1 MKKKLQTL
9 KVAMLSLVLTGAMQ
23 SVQAQNYL
31 INETFDNFPAN
42 LNGTSANSW
51 TAFTISGDSS
61 VDRWIFDNAIG
72 YDVASP
78 LSGQVAL
85 ADCYMGGYPN
95 TGSNNT
101 NAQDMTLVSPT
112 VSTVGLSNLT
122 LTYDEVYL
130 QLATST
136 IYVEVSTDGGTNWT
150 TVYTTAT
157 GGFFSNSRT
166 INLGAYTGNATF
178 NIRYRW
184 TTPATTTHGY
194 WLVDNVKVFSRYA
207 NDVGVEAVIDPQNN
221 ACPNAAQGIALKVT
235 NFGTSSASNISVNL
249 GVTGGASGSFSTT
262 ISSLNAGS
270 SVNVFTA
277 NTINT
282 TAGGNI
288 NFTGYT
294 TYAGDQTTTNDTLN
308 ATIVTAPTPTDPS
321 GNPIV
326 QCGIGPVT
334 LSANSAAGEET
345 VWYDDSL
352 TSTSLGDG
360 NPFVYGNTV
369 YASRRFFAENTRGL
383 PSKHSTGLTGVYR
396 FNTTTEKAIFFDL
409 TASNE
414 VVIDSFAS
422 NFAYNGRYICSVFY
436 KTGSYVGF
444 ENNKAAFTLL
454 KVDTVSA
461 STLGQAAYV
470 SLDGATKRVGN
481 GQTVGFAITSR
492 PFTGSG
498 IPDFAFKLGAT
509 NNISNVDMSIY
520 SNAVATTAFNGI
532 LNGYSGDIMVFYKKV
547 CKSQRKGID
556 VVIIPK
562 PTGLEFKKGMP
573 NNGAFRSGTLGNPD
587 VARLNDTFTYE
598 LNPITGYTNADF
610 GTGWVITDFSIKTI
624 GGMAPQ
630 SSDTST
636 TLPGAQNGTLRF
648 IPTSGVN
655 DLYKLDITVL
665 DIAKNCDT
673 TVSRYLLIGAD
684 PHVQF
689 NTAAICE
696 GDETSFNNTSSIASG
711 SMHYKWYFGDGDST
725 ENANPKHTYAA
736 AGSYDV
742 KLIGTSNYG
751 FVSIFDSTIQVFEIP
766 QADFTVG
773 NVCEGSNHQFTDAS
787 YIPSIGSPI
796 YTWTFGDGTAG
807 STQSSPSHTYVA
819 TGTYLAK
826 LHVDVN
832 GCSSEKQR
840 YVTLAPRAIPDFNVQ
855 TTCNNSEA
863 AFSDASSIAFGTY
876 GTTYKFG
883 DGNQSADP
891 NSKHKY
897 ASFGSIDVTLIVAS
911 DLGCVDSI
919 VKTITLIESPDADF
933 NLSTKCAGE
942 PVQINNVTSIPSPGS
957 NGYVWNL
964 GNGQTS
970 TLDNPSTTY
979 LGPGEYK
986 IQLIANNTNGCSDT
1000 LIRTIVID
1008 TKPVVGFTA
1017 QNVCE
1022 GKPVVFKNNSVN
1034 TTNSISYNWNFAN
1047 GTSSMVLDTSIIYS
1061 SAGSYDVI
1069 LYGTTGNGCVDT
1081 AMKTIEVYPVP
1092 SSIFTV
1098 SSGQVGDGTMVFD
1111 GPTGA
1116 GYSYQWFLGDGS
1128 KSNAATFSHT
1138 YKMSGSYQA
1147 RLIVISDKGCSSESS
1162 QSVSV
1167 TPTGIHSEM
1176 GEIEVYPNP
1185 SSGSVQLNLTAMPV
1199 EIYQVSIRDLQ
1210 GKVLKELN
1218 VQGGTVHTLDLSD
1231 LAPATYLLDV
1241 SSSGTLYS
1249 VRISLV
1255 H

>member
-1 MKKKLQTL
+1 MIKKLQTL
-9 KVAMLSLVLTGAMQ
+9 KAAMLSLVLAGAMH

-51 TAFTISGDSS
+51 TAFTLSGDSA

-72 YDVASP
+72 YDVPSP

-95 TGSNNT
+95 TGSNNA

-130 QLATST
+130 QLSTST
-136 IYVEVSTDGGTNWT
+136 VYVEVSTNGGTNWT
-150 TVYTTAT
+150 TVYTTGT

-166 INLGAYTGNATF
+166 INLGSYTGNATF
-178 NIRYRW
+178 TIRYRW
-184 TTPATTTHGY
+184 TTPASTTHGY
-194 WLVDNVKVFSRYA
+194 WLVDNVKLFSRYA
-207 NDVGVEAVIDPQNN
+207 NDVGVEALIDPQNN
-221 ACPNAAQGIALKVT
+221 TCPDPAQGIALKVT

-282 TAGGNI
+282 TTGGNI

-326 QCGIGPVT
+326 QCGVGPVT
-334 LSANSAAGEET
+334 LSANAAAGEET

-352 TSTSLGDG
+352 TATSLGDG

-369 YASRRFFAENTRGL
+369 YTSRRFYAENTRGL
-383 PSKHSTGLTGVYR
+383 PSMHSTGLTGVYR

-454 KVDTVSA
+454 KVDTISA

-481 GQTVGFAITSR
+481 GQTVGFAITAR

-562 PTGLEFKKGMP
+562 PTGLEFKEGMP
-573 NNGAFRSGTLGNPD
+573 NNGAFRSGTIGNPD

-598 LNPITGYTNADF
+598 LNPITGYTNGDF
-610 GTGWVITDFSIKTI
+610 GTGWVITDLSMKTI

-648 IPTSGVN
+648 IPTSGV
-655 DLYKLDITVL
+655 DDIFRLDITVL

-725 ENANPKHTYAA
+725 DIANPKHTYAS

-766 QADFTVG
+766 QADFTVS
-773 NVCEGSNHQFTDAS
+773 NVCDGSNHQFTDAS
-787 YIPSIGSPI
+787 YIPSIGSPN

-807 STQSSPSHTYVA
+807 SNQSNPSHTYVA

-840 YVTLAPRAIPDFNVQ
+840 YVTLAPRAIPEFNVQ
-855 TTCNNSEA
+855 TICNNSEA
-863 AFSDASSIAFGTY
+863 VFSDASSIAFGTY

-883 DGNQSADP
+883 DGNQSANP

-897 ASFGSIDVTLIVAS
+897 ASFGSIDVTLIVAT

-933 NLSTKCAGE
+933 SLSTKCAGE
-942 PVQINNVTSIPSPGS
+942 QVQINNLTSIPAPGS

-979 LGPGEYK
+979 LGPGEFT

-1008 TKPVVGFTA
+1008 TKPVVGFNA

-1022 GKPVVFKNNSVN
+1022 GKPVVFRNNSVN

-1047 GTSSMVLDTSIIYS
+1047 GTSSMVMDTSIVYS
-1061 SAGSYDVI
+1061 SSGSYDVV

-1092 SSIFTV
+1092 SSVFTV
-1098 SSGQVGDGTMVFD
+1098 ASAQMGDGTMFFD
-1111 GPTGA
+1111 APTGS
-1116 GYSYQWFLGDGS
+1116 GLTYQWFLGDGA
-1128 KSNAATFSHT
+1128 KSNTSSFNHT
-1138 YKMSGSYQA
+1138 YQVPGNYEAK
-1147 RLIVISDKGCSSESS
+1147 LIVISDKGCRSEST
-1162 QSVSV
+1162 QVVSV
-1167 TPTGIHSEM
+1167 TPTGIYVENYDLQA
-1176 GEIEVYPNP
+1176 YPNP
-1185 SSGSVQLNLTAMPV
+1185 TRGKIQLDLSSMPEGS
-1199 EIYQVSIRDLQ
+1199 YHVSLRDLQ
-1210 GKVLKELN
+1210 GKVLKQINLEGS
-1218 VQGGTVHTLDLSD
+1218 VIHTLDLND
-1231 LAPATYLLDV
+1231 LAPATYLVDV
-1241 SSSGTLYS
+1241 TGAGKVYT
-1249 VRISLV
+1249 VRVSLIR
-1255 H
+1255 